1 MGVLNAMTVDVEDYF
16 HVSAFEK
23 EIPMESWDSI
33 PMRVVENTE
42 RILDLF
48 DEHSVK
54 GTFFVLGWVAQRAPG
69 LVRSISER
77 GHEIACHGMGHQR
90 IYKIGREAFEK
101 DIDRSKK
108 LLEDI
113 SGQSVM
119 GYRAPSYSIT
129 SESIWALDV
138 LIDAGFTY
146 DSSIF
151 PIHHDLY
158 GMPDAKRHPH
168 SIERDHGVIREFPP
182 TTYQMNLLGRKV
194 NIPVSGGGYLRL
206 LPVKFISGA
215 LRRINEQGNEAVIY
229 FHPWEID
236 PEQPR
241 IKAGLK
247 SRFRHYVNLGKTY
260 SKLESLLDEFS
271 FAPMA
276 QVLGVER
283 GL

>member
-1 MGVLNAMTVDVEDYF
+1 MEVMNAMTVDVEDYF

-23 EIPMESWDSI
+23 EIPLESWDSM

-48 DEHSVK
+48 DDYSVK
-54 GTFFVLGWVAQRAPG
+54 ATFFILGWVAERSPE
-69 LVRSISER
+69 LVRSIGER
-77 GHEIACHGMGHQR
+77 GHEIACHGMEHQR
-90 IYKIGREAFEK
+90 IYKIGRDAFEK

-113 SGQSVM
+113 TGRPVL

-129 SESIWALDV
+129 NQSMWALDV
-138 LIDAGFTY
+138 LIDAGFKY

-158 GMPDAKRHPH
+158 GVPGAKRKPH
-168 SIERDHGVIREFPP
+168 LIERSGGMIQEFPP
-182 TTYQMNLLGRKV
+182 TTYQMNLLGKKANV
-194 NIPVSGGGYLRL
+194 PVSGGGYLRL
-206 LPVKFISGA
+206 FPVQLISGA
-215 LRRINEQGNEAVIY
+215 LRKINEQGDEAVIY

-236 PEQPR
+236 PDQPR
-241 IKAGLK
+241 VKAGWK
-247 SRFRHYVNLGKTY
+247 SRFRHYVNLKTTY
-260 SKLESLLDEFS
+260 RKLETLLDDFR

-276 QVLGVER
+276 QVLGVEWK
-283 GL
+283 